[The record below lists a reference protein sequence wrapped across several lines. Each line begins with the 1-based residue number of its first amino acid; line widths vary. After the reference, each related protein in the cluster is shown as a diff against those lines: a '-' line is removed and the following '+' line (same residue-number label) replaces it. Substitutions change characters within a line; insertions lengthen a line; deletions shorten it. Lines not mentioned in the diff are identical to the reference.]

1 MGAFPTQESVLRLVV
16 LVLIDI
22 TEDWITGNKYKVME
36 QNKKK
41 IKIYRVDLQKII
53 NAASK
58 INLDCF
64 FR

>member
-58 INLDCF
+58 INLDYF